1 MNARINPCCGEKTM
15 SSEKTESATRVRSIV
30 QHPYQFACEW
40 YRPEDIHRSIL
51 STRNSLGVK
60 QSPPSDV
67 FSREFAEFL
76 ADQYRLAMTKG
87 AELAISE
94 MEKKAS

>member
-1 MNARINPCCGEKTM
+1 M
-15 SSEKTESATRVRSIV
+15 SSEKAQPATRVQSIV

-40 YRPEDIHRSIL
+40 NKPEDIHRSIL
-51 STRNSLGVK
+51 STQNSLGLK

-87 AELAISE
+87 AELAIAE
-94 MEKKAS
+94 MRDKHVFT

>member
-1 MNARINPCCGEKTM
+1 M
-15 SSEKTESATRVRSIV
+15 SSEKTQPATRVQSIV

-40 YRPEDIHRSIL
+40 YRPDDIHRSIL
-51 STRNSLGVK
+51 STQNSLGLK

-87 AELAISE
+87 AELAISA